1 MKMRLG
7 PQQRPC
13 LEVRDPCVGCVTSLV
28 SDTLDVQFLQLLGE
42 MPASTSL
49 LCLLLPADHMALSCD
64 VSKELEVQKTFETI
78 QRTCGNITYLVNAAG
93 INRCVVHVDIN
104 T

>member
-1 MKMRLG
+1 MTLG
-7 PQQRPC
+7 F
-13 LEVRDPCVGCVTSLV
+13 
-28 SDTLDVQFLQLLGE
+28 QFLQLLGE
-42 MPASTSL
+42 MSALTSL

-64 VSKELEVQKTFETI
+64 VSKEQEVQKTFETI